1 MKSKIAE
8 RILAKIPE
16 ETKIF
21 VDKYADLVVLINS
34 VLKEKGLTQK
44 ALADQLDKRPSE
56 IHKWLSGEHNFTLK
70 SLAKLEAELGVTLIE
85 IPKPHKAEREFTLD
99 NGTTLKVYVNKDSVL
114 NQEIPAQTDW
124 VTADSME
131 QTYELSHVG

>member
-1 MKSKIAE
+1 M
-8 RILAKIPE
+8 RN
-16 ETKIF
+16 KIF
-21 VDKYADLVVLINS
+21 QEVLDETPKEVEIFVRHYADLVILINS

-85 IPKPHKAEREFTLD
+85 IPKPRPGIAESSEGSLST
-99 NGTTLKVYVNKDSVL
+99 K
-114 NQEIPAQTDW
+114 NQ
-124 VTADSME
+124 
-131 QTYELSHVG
+131 